1 MVFKTNTD
9 GAALVVMS
17 VHEHQRLT
25 VHDFTHA
32 SDFNWL
38 MAQEL
43 PVFSIKR
50 QRGQWQLKVGHYIGV
65 ILLPSHITLEI
76 LPKTLAQTVSEKS
89 KTSPLESDSHF
100 EHANF
105 EHAHLDSIVQTRQW
119 VEQMLSTLINANDD
133 QLPALKNF
141 GQASANLTPLPV
153 AGVPISQWL
162 LEQVLQLLS
171 RHQPSQHY
179 QTTVENQASLQGK
192 LRIKEQLRDNSHQ
205 PHKFVSEVSTLSTQM
220 LSNRLIKSAL
230 QLVEPLL
237 TAPLLPK
244 YWLAWRSIMALSPH
258 EYQQLD
264 SLYISAK
271 QQLSQQPVGRQQ
283 RQASQQLLAFAYWL
297 LKTQAATMPTGNI
310 ISSHQKSG
318 HQSDLS
324 HSAPIR
330 LCLLLNMNLAFEQW
344 ASLRIAN
351 HFAQSQD
358 HYLPLYQAQHVWLK
372 DHLGQAQLSMRPDLL
387 IYRQASEQG
396 GASRSNERGATR
408 YCSHVIDIKWK
419 LLAKAGDIS
428 ASDAYQLSSYAQAYQ
443 AEQVWLVYPVTD
455 GRSRPIALHRQR
467 DARFGPTTN
476 ADNST
481 ANRAQNSTCSTKP
494 TEGTLW
500 LMPFNVLTGQIL
512 EPVYSGEDS
521 KERSG

>member
-76 LPKTLAQTVSEKS
+76 LPKTLAHTVSEKS

-133 QLPALKNF
+133 QLPALKKF

-162 LEQVLQLLS
+162 LEQFLQLLS

-310 ISSHQKSG
+310 ISSHQRG
-318 HQSDLS
+318 DQQSDLG

-344 ASLRIAN
+344 ASLSIAN
-351 HFAQSQD
+351 YFAQSQD

-494 TEGTLW
+494 TEGALW

>member
-9 GAALVVMS
+9 GVAQVVMS

-76 LPKTLAQTVSEKS
+76 LPKTLAHTVGEKS
-89 KTSPLESDSHF
+89 KTSPLASDSHF
-100 EHANF
+100 EHAHFDN
-105 EHAHLDSIVQTRQW
+105 IVQTRQW

-162 LEQVLQLLS
+162 LEQFLQLLS

-205 PHKFVSEVSTLSTQM
+205 PHKFVNEVSTLSTQM

-310 ISSHQKSG
+310 ISSHQRG
-318 HQSDLS
+318 DHQSDLG

-351 HFAQSQD
+351 HFAQRHD
-358 HYLPLYQAQHVWLK
+358 YYLPLYQAQHVWLK

-387 IYRQASEQG
+387 IYRQAPEQG
-396 GASRSNERGATR
+396 GASRSNEKGATR

-512 EPVYSGEDS
+512 EPVSSGEDS

>member
-76 LPKTLAQTVSEKS
+76 LPKTLAHTVGEKS
-89 KTSPLESDSHF
+89 KTSPLASDSHF
-100 EHANF
+100 EHAHFDN
-105 EHAHLDSIVQTRQW
+105 IVQTRQW

-133 QLPALKNF
+133 QLPALKKF

-162 LEQVLQLLS
+162 LEQFLQLLS

-264 SLYISAK
+264 SLYVSAK

-310 ISSHQKSG
+310 ISSHQRG
-318 HQSDLS
+318 DHQSDLG

-351 HFAQSQD
+351 HFAQRHD
-358 HYLPLYQAQHVWLK
+358 YYLPLYQAQHVWLK

-387 IYRQASEQG
+387 IYRQAPEQG
-396 GASRSNERGATR
+396 GASRSNEKGATC

-455 GRSRPIALHRQR
+455 GRQRPFALHRQR
-467 DARFGPTTN
+467 DARFGPATN

-481 ANRAQNSTCSTKP
+481 ANRAQNSTGSTKP

-512 EPVYSGEDS
+512 EPVSSGEDS

>member
-9 GAALVVMS
+9 GAAQVVMS

-76 LPKTLAQTVSEKS
+76 LPKTLAHTVGEKS
-89 KTSPLESDSHF
+89 KNSHF
-100 EHANF
+100 ESANF
-105 EHAHLDSIVQTRQW
+105 EHAHFDNIVQTRQW

-133 QLPALKNF
+133 QLPALKKF

-162 LEQVLQLLS
+162 LEQFLQLLS

-205 PHKFVSEVSTLSTQM
+205 PHKFVNEVSTLSTQM

-310 ISSHQKSG
+310 ISSHQRGG
-318 HQSDLS
+318 HQSDLG

-351 HFAQSQD
+351 HFAQRHD
-358 HYLPLYQAQHVWLK
+358 YYLPLYQAQHVWLK

-387 IYRQASEQG
+387 IYRQAPEQG
-396 GASRSNERGATR
+396 GASRSNEKGATC

-455 GRSRPIALHRQR
+455 GRQRPFALHRQR
-467 DARFGPTTN
+467 DARFGPATN

-481 ANRAQNSTCSTKP
+481 ANRAQNSTGSTKP

-512 EPVYSGEDS
+512 EPVSSGEDS

>member
-1 MVFKTNTD
+1 
-9 GAALVVMS
+9 
-17 VHEHQRLT
+17 
-25 VHDFTHA
+25 
-32 SDFNWL
+32 
-38 MAQEL
+38 
-43 PVFSIKR
+43 
-50 QRGQWQLKVGHYIGV
+50 
-65 ILLPSHITLEI
+65 I
-76 LPKTLAQTVSEKS
+76 LPKTLAHTVGEKS
-89 KTSPLESDSHF
+89 KNSHF
-100 EHANF
+100 ESANF
-105 EHAHLDSIVQTRQW
+105 EHAHFDNIVQTRQW

-133 QLPALKNF
+133 QLPALKKF

-162 LEQVLQLLS
+162 LEQFLQLLS

-264 SLYISAK
+264 SLYVSAK

-351 HFAQSQD
+351 HFAQRHD
-358 HYLPLYQAQHVWLK
+358 YYLPLYQAQHVWLK

-396 GASRSNERGATR
+396 GASRSNEKGATR

-455 GRSRPIALHRQR
+455 SDQRPIALHRQL
-467 DARFGPTTN
+467 DSRFRPDIS
-476 ADNST
+476 A
-481 ANRAQNSTCSTKP
+481 ANQMANITQNQSASCTEP

-512 EPVYSGEDS
+512 GYV
-521 KERSG
+521 

>member
-9 GAALVVMS
+9 GAAQVVMS

-76 LPKTLAQTVSEKS
+76 LPKTLAHTVGEKS
-89 KTSPLESDSHF
+89 KNSHF
-100 EHANF
+100 ESANF
-105 EHAHLDSIVQTRQW
+105 EHAHFDNIVQTRQW

-162 LEQVLQLLS
+162 LEQFSQLLS

-237 TAPLLPK
+237 TAALLPK

-258 EYQQLD
+258 EYQR
-264 SLYISAK
+264 STHYISVPS
-271 QQLSQQPVGRQQ
+271 LSLIHI
-283 RQASQQLLAFAYWL
+283 SE
-297 LKTQAATMPTGNI
+297 PT
-310 ISSHQKSG
+310 
-318 HQSDLS
+318 
-324 HSAPIR
+324 
-330 LCLLLNMNLAFEQW
+330 
-344 ASLRIAN
+344 
-351 HFAQSQD
+351 
-358 HYLPLYQAQHVWLK
+358 
-372 DHLGQAQLSMRPDLL
+372 RP
-387 IYRQASEQG
+387 Y
-396 GASRSNERGATR
+396 
-408 YCSHVIDIKWK
+408 
-419 LLAKAGDIS
+419 
-428 ASDAYQLSSYAQAYQ
+428 
-443 AEQVWLVYPVTD
+443 
-455 GRSRPIALHRQR
+455 
-467 DARFGPTTN
+467 
-476 ADNST
+476 
-481 ANRAQNSTCSTKP
+481 
-494 TEGTLW
+494 
-500 LMPFNVLTGQIL
+500 
-512 EPVYSGEDS
+512 
-521 KERSG
+521 

>member
-1 MVFKTNTD
+1 
-9 GAALVVMS
+9 
-17 VHEHQRLT
+17 
-25 VHDFTHA
+25 
-32 SDFNWL
+32 
-38 MAQEL
+38 
-43 PVFSIKR
+43 
-50 QRGQWQLKVGHYIGV
+50 
-65 ILLPSHITLEI
+65 
-76 LPKTLAQTVSEKS
+76 
-89 KTSPLESDSHF
+89 
-100 EHANF
+100 
-105 EHAHLDSIVQTRQW
+105 
-119 VEQMLSTLINANDD
+119 
-133 QLPALKNF
+133 
-141 GQASANLTPLPV
+141 LTPLPV

-162 LEQVLQLLS
+162 LEQFLQLLS

-344 ASLRIAN
+344 ASLSIAN
-351 HFAQSQD
+351 YFAQRHD
-358 HYLPLYQAQHVWLK
+358 YYLPLYQAQHVWLK

-387 IYRQASEQG
+387 IYRQALEQG
-396 GASRSNERGATR
+396 GASRSNEKGATC

-512 EPVYSGEDS
+512 EPVSSGEDS
-521 KERSG
+521 

>member
-76 LPKTLAQTVSEKS
+76 LPKTLAHTVGEKS
-89 KTSPLESDSHF
+89 KTSPLASDSHF
-100 EHANF
+100 EHAHFDN
-105 EHAHLDSIVQTRQW
+105 IVQTRQW

-133 QLPALKNF
+133 QLPALKKF

-162 LEQVLQLLS
+162 LEQFLQLLS

-351 HFAQSQD
+351 YFAQSQD

-455 GRSRPIALHRQR
+455 SDQRPIALHRQL
-467 DARFGPTTN
+467 DSRFRPDIS
-476 ADNST
+476 A
-481 ANRAQNSTCSTKP
+481 ANQMANITQNQSASCTEP

-512 EPVYSGEDS
+512 GYV
-521 KERSG
+521 

>member
-9 GAALVVMS
+9 GAAQIVMS

-50 QRGQWQLKVGHYIGV
+50 QRGQWQLRVSHYIGV

-76 LPKTLAQTVSEKS
+76 LPKTLAHTVGEKS
-89 KTSPLESDSHF
+89 KTSLLASDSHF
-100 EHANF
+100 EHAHFDN
-105 EHAHLDSIVQTRQW
+105 IVQTRQW

-133 QLPALKNF
+133 QLPALKKF

-162 LEQVLQLLS
+162 LEQFLQLLS

-310 ISSHQKSG
+310 ISSHQRGG
-318 HQSDLS
+318 HQSDLG

-351 HFAQSQD
+351 HFAQRQD

-455 GRSRPIALHRQR
+455 NDQRPIALHRQR
-467 DARFGPTTN
+467 DARFGPATN

-512 EPVYSGEDS
+512 EPVYSGEDIN
-521 KERSG
+521 ERSG

>member
-9 GAALVVMS
+9 GAAQVVMS

-76 LPKTLAQTVSEKS
+76 LPKTLAHTVGEKS
-89 KTSPLESDSHF
+89 KNSHF
-100 EHANF
+100 ESANF
-105 EHAHLDSIVQTRQW
+105 EHAHFNSIVQTRQW

-162 LEQVLQLLS
+162 LEQFLQLLS

-344 ASLRIAN
+344 ASLSIAN
-351 HFAQSQD
+351 YFAQRHD
-358 HYLPLYQAQHVWLK
+358 YYLPLYQAQHVWLK

-455 GRSRPIALHRQR
+455 NDQRPIALHRQR

-481 ANRAQNSTCSTKP
+481 ANRAQNSTGSTKP

-512 EPVYSGEDS
+512 EPVSSGEDS
-521 KERSG
+521 

>member
-9 GAALVVMS
+9 GAAQVVMS

-76 LPKTLAQTVSEKS
+76 LPKTLAHTIGEKS

-100 EHANF
+100 EHAHFDN
-105 EHAHLDSIVQTRQW
+105 IVQTRQW

-162 LEQVLQLLS
+162 LEQFLQLLS

-179 QTTVENQASLQGK
+179 QTRAENQASLQGK

-237 TAPLLPK
+237 TAPLQPK

-264 SLYISAK
+264 SLYVSAK

-310 ISSHQKSG
+310 ISSHQRGG
-318 HQSDLS
+318 HQSDLG

-351 HFAQSQD
+351 HFAQRQD

-396 GASRSNERGATR
+396 GASRSNEKGATC

-455 GRSRPIALHRQR
+455 SDQRPIALHRQL
-467 DARFGPTTN
+467 DSRFRPDIS
-476 ADNST
+476 A
-481 ANRAQNSTCSTKP
+481 ANQMANITQNQSASCTEP

-512 EPVYSGEDS
+512 GYV
-521 KERSG
+521 

>member
-1 MVFKTNTD
+1 MVFKTNID
-9 GAALVVMS
+9 SAAQVVMS

-76 LPKTLAQTVSEKS
+76 LPKTLAHTVGEKS
-89 KTSPLESDSHF
+89 KNSHF
-100 EHANF
+100 ESANF
-105 EHAHLDSIVQTRQW
+105 EHAHFDNIVQTRQW

-133 QLPALKNF
+133 QLPALKKF

-162 LEQVLQLLS
+162 LEQFLQLLS

-310 ISSHQKSG
+310 ISSHQRGG

-396 GASRSNERGATR
+396 GASRSNEKGATC

-455 GRSRPIALHRQR
+455 GRQRPIALHRQR
-467 DARFGPTTN
+467 DARFGPATN

-481 ANRAQNSTCSTKP
+481 ANRAQNSTGSTKP

-512 EPVYSGEDS
+512 EPVSSGEDS
-521 KERSG
+521 NERSG

>member
-1 MVFKTNTD
+1 
-9 GAALVVMS
+9 
-17 VHEHQRLT
+17 
-25 VHDFTHA
+25 
-32 SDFNWL
+32 
-38 MAQEL
+38 
-43 PVFSIKR
+43 
-50 QRGQWQLKVGHYIGV
+50 
-65 ILLPSHITLEI
+65 
-76 LPKTLAQTVSEKS
+76 
-89 KTSPLESDSHF
+89 
-100 EHANF
+100 
-105 EHAHLDSIVQTRQW
+105 
-119 VEQMLSTLINANDD
+119 
-133 QLPALKNF
+133 
-141 GQASANLTPLPV
+141 
-153 AGVPISQWL
+153 
-162 LEQVLQLLS
+162 
-171 RHQPSQHY
+171 
-179 QTTVENQASLQGK
+179 
-192 LRIKEQLRDNSHQ
+192 
-205 PHKFVSEVSTLSTQM
+205 
-220 LSNRLIKSAL
+220 
-230 QLVEPLL
+230 
-237 TAPLLPK
+237 
-244 YWLAWRSIMALSPH
+244 MALSPH

-310 ISSHQKSG
+310 ISSHQRG
-318 HQSDLS
+318 DHQSDLG

-351 HFAQSQD
+351 HFAQRHD
-358 HYLPLYQAQHVWLK
+358 YYLPLYQAQHVWLK

-396 GASRSNERGATR
+396 GASRSNEKGATC

-512 EPVYSGEDS
+512 EPVYSGEDIN
-521 KERSG
+521 ERSG

>member
-76 LPKTLAQTVSEKS
+76 LPKTLAHTVGEKS
-89 KTSPLESDSHF
+89 KTSPLASDSHF
-100 EHANF
+100 EHAHFDN
-105 EHAHLDSIVQTRQW
+105 IVQTRQW

-133 QLPALKNF
+133 QLPALKKF

-162 LEQVLQLLS
+162 LEQFLQLLS

-310 ISSHQKSG
+310 ISSHQRGG

-351 HFAQSQD
+351 YFAQSQD

-387 IYRQASEQG
+387 IYRQAPEQG
-396 GASRSNERGATR
+396 SSSNERGATR

-443 AEQVWLVYPVTD
+443 AKQVWLVYPVTD
-455 GRSRPIALHRQR
+455 NDQRPIALHRQR
-467 DARFGPTTN
+467 DARFGPATN

-521 KERSG
+521 NERSG

>member
-9 GAALVVMS
+9 SAALVVMS

-50 QRGQWQLKVGHYIGV
+50 QRGQWQLRVSHYIGV

-76 LPKTLAQTVSEKS
+76 LPKTLAHTVGEKF
-89 KTSPLESDSHF
+89 KTSPLKSDSHF
-100 EHANF
+100 EHAHFDN
-105 EHAHLDSIVQTRQW
+105 IVQTRQW

-162 LEQVLQLLS
+162 LEQFLQLLS

-344 ASLRIAN
+344 ASLSIAN
-351 HFAQSQD
+351 YFAQSQD

-396 GASRSNERGATR
+396 GASRSNERGAIR

>member
-9 GAALVVMS
+9 GAAQVVMS

-76 LPKTLAQTVSEKS
+76 LPKTLAHTVSEKS

-100 EHANF
+100 EHAHFDN
-105 EHAHLDSIVQTRQW
+105 IVQTRQW

-162 LEQVLQLLS
+162 LEQFLQLLS

-351 HFAQSQD
+351 HFAQRQD

-512 EPVYSGEDS
+512 EPVSSGEDS

>member
-1 MVFKTNTD
+1 
-9 GAALVVMS
+9 
-17 VHEHQRLT
+17 
-25 VHDFTHA
+25 
-32 SDFNWL
+32 
-38 MAQEL
+38 
-43 PVFSIKR
+43 
-50 QRGQWQLKVGHYIGV
+50 
-65 ILLPSHITLEI
+65 
-76 LPKTLAQTVSEKS
+76 LA
-89 KTSPLESDSHF
+89 SDSHF
-100 EHANF
+100 EHAHFNN
-105 EHAHLDSIVQTRQW
+105 IVQTRQW

-162 LEQVLQLLS
+162 LEQFLQLLS

-310 ISSHQKSG
+310 ISSHQRG
-318 HQSDLS
+318 GQQSDLG
-324 HSAPIR
+324 HLAPIR

-344 ASLRIAN
+344 ASLSIAN
-351 HFAQSQD
+351 YFAQSQD

-396 GASRSNERGATR
+396 GASRSNEKGATC

-521 KERSG
+521 KVRSG